1 MGGTA
6 SDVSHSE
13 RLGQAT
19 QTRPDGCLLWLH
31 ASSGDA
37 AGPVVAIANELSH
50 LRGEPVHA
58 LVTTSDGTPL
68 IPSVGEAAIHQLAP
82 TETTG
87 SLNRFFDHWH
97 PNLGIILG
105 IPDRPKL
112 VQQAAH
118 RDTLLYL
125 ASPERGTMTDARRL
139 AYTPSD
145 VLKKFK
151 ACFAASTIEADV
163 LKRHLEGAA
172 LNIEVLGPLSDTSH
186 APACYDEDCDTMAAQ
201 LAGRPIWLAAQITR
215 AEIDP
220 IEQAHRKAFRS
231 AHRLMLILVPQ
242 DLEDAGLMAQSLEAK
257 GWSTAL
263 RSQAEKIDLD
273 TQVLIAD
280 VPGEMGLWYRL
291 APTTFV
297 GGTFDAIGTPSDPY
311 DPASL
316 GSAVLH
322 GPETGDTPARF
333 ERLAQANASLI
344 VQDASALGRAI
355 QSLLAPDKA
364 AALAQA
370 GWATTTESAV
380 VIERMVE
387 LMDIDLDAQE
397 AAFAESE
404 A

>member
-1 MGGTA
+1 M
-6 SDVSHSE
+6 
-13 RLGQAT
+13 
-19 QTRPDGCLLWLH
+19 WLH
-31 ASSGDA
+31 ASSGHL
-37 AGPVVAIANELSH
+37 AGPVTAIAKELSH

-68 IPSVGEAAIHQLAP
+68 IPSVAQVALHQLAP
-82 TETTG
+82 TETPG
-87 SLNRFFDHWH
+87 SLKRFFDHWQ
-97 PNLGIILG
+97 PDLGVVLG

-112 VQQAAH
+112 IKEAAS
-118 RDTLLYL
+118 RDSLLYL

-139 AYTPSD
+139 AYTPGR
-145 VLKKFK
+145 VLARFK
-151 ACFAASTIEADV
+151 TCFAASTVEADM
-163 LKRHLEGAA
+163 LERHLEGAP

-186 APACYDEDCDTMAAQ
+186 ALPCVDADCDALAAQ
-201 LAGRPIWLAAQITR
+201 LAGRPVWLAAGITR
-215 AEIDP
+215 AEIAM
-220 IEQAHRKAFRS
+220 IEEAHRKAFRS

-242 DLEDAGLMAQSLEAK
+242 DLADAQLMADILEKK
-257 GWSTAL
+257 GWSAAL

-273 TQVLIAD
+273 TQVLVAD
-280 VPGEMGLWYRL
+280 VDDEMGIWYRL

-297 GGTFDAIGTPSDPY
+297 GGTFDRLGMAGDPY
-311 DPASL
+311 DPAAL

-322 GPETGDTPARF
+322 GLETGDTPARF
-333 ERLAQANASLI
+333 ERLAQANASL
-344 VQDASALGRAI
+344 VVEDATALGVAI

-387 LMDIDLDAQE
+387 LMDIDLDARE
-397 AAFAESE
+397 ATLAESR